1 MDVSVA
7 GASHTP
13 PNLQVAVVVVVA
25 FGARGGAM
33 EMTTEEGPPLPLPL
47 PMIPALGKADT
58 VVGVGKKA
66 KGIAPPCSPLLEC
79 A

>member
-1 MDVSVA
+1 MEDVGVDVSVA

-13 PNLQVAVVVVVA
+13 PNLHVAVA

-33 EMTTEEGPPLPLPL
+33 EITTEEGPPLPLPL

-66 KGIAPPCSPLLEC
+66 KGIVPP
-79 A
+79 